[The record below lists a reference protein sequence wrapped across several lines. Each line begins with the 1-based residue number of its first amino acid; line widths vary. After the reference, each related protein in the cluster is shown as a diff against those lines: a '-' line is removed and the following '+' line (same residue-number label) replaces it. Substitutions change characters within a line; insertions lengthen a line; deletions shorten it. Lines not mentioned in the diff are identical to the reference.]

1 MIKTKNLSILILSL
15 LLLSCGFKKIDRS
28 KVNLVNIQNI
38 KVIGDQ
44 RTSYSLKNEILLIS
58 NKNSNNKYDAEITIT
73 NQKKIKIK
81 NKAGKA
87 TRYDL
92 SITANLKLINLSN
105 KEELVKEFT
114 RSGDYNVAKNHSD
127 TTSNEKSAEENI
139 IQNLSDDIVDFIT
152 FLIRN

>member
-28 KVNLVNIQNI
+28 NINLVNIQNI

-105 KEELVKEFT
+105 NEELVKEFT

-139 IQNLSDDIVDFIT
+139 IQNLSDDIVYFIT
-152 FLIRN
+152 FLVRN

>member
-28 KVNLVNIQNI
+28 NINLVNIQNI

-139 IQNLSDDIVDFIT
+139 IQNLSDDIVYFIT
-152 FLIRN
+152 FLVRN

>member
-28 KVNLVNIQNI
+28 NINLVNIQNI

-152 FLIRN
+152 FLVRN